1 MESNIYITKIYDVII
16 SDSAVIQP
24 TEIEGE
30 IQEDLIRICVN
41 NNSENESIVSLEKFT
56 HVFLVMELV

>member
-24 TEIEGE
+24 TEIERE